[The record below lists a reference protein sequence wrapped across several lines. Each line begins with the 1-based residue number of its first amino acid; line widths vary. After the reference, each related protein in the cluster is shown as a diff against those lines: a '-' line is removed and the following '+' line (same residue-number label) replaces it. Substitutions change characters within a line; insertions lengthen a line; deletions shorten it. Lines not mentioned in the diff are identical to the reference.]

1 MPSASSVVDH
11 FEAAALKDEFDA
23 AVEHLT
29 QLTMASTTLDGPELT
44 EAVERRLFSLHARVT
59 RGVPP
64 AEPPAKA
71 DEAEQ
76 WAAWDETRAMSA
88 EAAQQE
94 YIDLVRRHTAGFD
107 ALDELDGDGGGD
119 GEGGGGGA
127 DELPDGLEAQLEA
140 AGYRM
145 GGPRRR
151 QARRAGECLEAAR
164 AGAGLAGFP
173 AEDAVDADGLSPL
186 HHAVDAEQGDAVK
199 LLLAAGASAN
209 ALDAQRSTPLHYA
222 ALLGEGALAAML
234 LEAGGDAAACDE
246 DGRSP
251 PSSPPPRAT
260 PSSPAN
266 SPCRA
271 RERVW
276 CIFSVRMVALR

>member
-11 FEAAALKDEFDA
+11 CEAAALKDEFDA

-145 GGPRRR
+145 
-151 QARRAGECLEAAR
+151 AGRGADKRGEPANVFEAAR
-164 AGAGLAGFP
+164 P
-173 AEDAVDADGLSPL
+173 AI
-186 HHAVDAEQGDAVK
+186 
-199 LLLAAGASAN
+199 
-209 ALDAQRSTPLHYA
+209 R
-222 ALLGEGALAAML
+222 
-234 LEAGGDAAACDE
+234 
-246 DGRSP
+246 
-251 PSSPPPRAT
+251 
-260 PSSPAN
+260 
-266 SPCRA
+266 
-271 RERVW
+271 
-276 CIFSVRMVALR
+276 

>member
-1 MPSASSVVDH
+1 MELSALRLLARSASTSSVPQGALSTSTRLIRPVPPSQMPSASSVVDH

-119 GEGGGGGA
+119 GAGGG
-127 DELPDGLEAQLEA
+127 E
-140 AGYRM
+140 
-145 GGPRRR
+145 PRRR
-151 QARRAGECLEAAR
+151 RVYYEW
-164 AGAGLAGFP
+164 
-173 AEDAVDADGLSPL
+173 LSSS
-186 HHAVDAEQGDAVK
+186 
-199 LLLAAGASAN
+199 AAGAA
-209 ALDAQRSTPLHYA
+209 
-222 ALLGEGALAAML
+222 
-234 LEAGGDAAACDE
+234 AGGDGG
-246 DGRSP
+246 DGGSGATC
-251 PSSPPPRAT
+251 RAT
-260 PSSPAN
+260 PNDGLIFAPVDTDDVTAKLFDQF
-266 SPCRA
+266 CRITPDA
-271 RERVW
+271 
-276 CIFSVRMVALR
+276 

>member
-127 DELPDGLEAQLEA
+127 RPSATQVSSLTTGQFVTTGLMSEVPIGLMT
-140 AGYRM
+140 G
-145 GGPRRR
+145 
-151 QARRAGECLEAAR
+151 
-164 AGAGLAGFP
+164 GAGSGTRHKQVSSSEHGSLIRS
-173 AEDAVDADGLSPL
+173 GLSIRRGL
-186 HHAVDAEQGDAVK
+186 QSQVVQ
-199 LLLAAGASAN
+199 
-209 ALDAQRSTPLHYA
+209 TPHS
-222 ALLGEGALAAML
+222 GCG
-234 LEAGGDAAACDE
+234 
-246 DGRSP
+246 
-251 PSSPPPRAT
+251 
-260 PSSPAN
+260 
-266 SPCRA
+266 
-271 RERVW
+271 
-276 CIFSVRMVALR
+276 

>member
-119 GEGGGGGA
+119 GEGGGA
-127 DELPDGLEAQLEA
+127 DELPAGLEAQLEA

-145 GGPRRR
+145 AGRGADKRASRRTSSRRR
-151 QARRAGECLEAAR
+151 AR
-164 AGAGLAGFP
+164 APGSP
-173 AEDAVDADGLSPL
+173 ASCRRSATRSTPTGCRRCTTPSTPSRATP
-186 HHAVDAEQGDAVK
+186 K

-234 LEAGGDAAACDE
+234 LEAAATRRRAT
-246 DGRSP
+246 RTAARP

-271 RERVW
+271 RARVW
-276 CIFSVRMVALR
+276 

>member
-107 ALDELDGDGGGD
+107 ALDELDGDD
-119 GEGGGGGA
+119 VEEET
-127 DELPDGLEAQLEA
+127 ELQVNKVVEE
-140 AGYRM
+140 
-145 GGPRRR
+145 
-151 QARRAGECLEAAR
+151 
-164 AGAGLAGFP
+164 LAGDLFKGQTDAPETLPEQQAAEP
-173 AEDAVDADGLSPL
+173 AEADDDLDTMKARL
-186 HHAVDAEQGDAVK
+186 Q
-199 LLLAAGASAN
+199 
-209 ALDAQRSTPLHYA
+209 AL
-222 ALLGEGALAAML
+222 
-234 LEAGGDAAACDE
+234 
-246 DGRSP
+246 
-251 PSSPPPRAT
+251 
-260 PSSPAN
+260 
-266 SPCRA
+266 
-271 RERVW
+271 
-276 CIFSVRMVALR
+276 

>member
-145 GGPRRR
+145 ADRGADKR
-151 QARRAGECLEAAR
+151 GEPANVFEAAR
-164 AGAGLAGFP
+164 AGAGLAGFLP
-173 AEDAVDADGLSPL
+173 AECDAVDADGLSPL

-246 DGRSP
+246 DGR
-251 PSSPPPRAT
+251 T
-260 PSSPAN
+260 PAEL
-266 SPCRA
+266 A
-271 RERVW
+271 AAEGHTELAGKLAV
-276 CIFSVRMVALR
+276 

>member
-119 GEGGGGGA
+119 GEGGGA

-145 GGPRRR
+145 
-151 QARRAGECLEAAR
+151 AGRGADKRGEPANVFEAAR
-164 AGAGLAGFP
+164 AGAGLAGFLP
-173 AEDAVDADGLSPL
+173 AECDAVDADGLSPL

-246 DGRSP
+246 DGR
-251 PSSPPPRAT
+251 T
-260 PSSPAN
+260 PAEL
-266 SPCRA
+266 A
-271 RERVW
+271 AAEGHTELAGKLAV
-276 CIFSVRMVALR
+276 

>member
-107 ALDELDGDGGGD
+107 ALDELDGGGD
-119 GEGGGGGA
+119 GEGGGGGGEGGGVGGGGWKPSGGA
-127 DELPDGLEAQLEA
+127 GGSGEGELGGSGAGAHAGQTTSHCQFFGQLLLQKPFSSFFRKHRFSESSQQ
-140 AGYRM
+140 
-145 GGPRRR
+145 PLSR
-151 QARRAGECLEAAR
+151 QFSSLGTHAAR
-164 AGAGLAGFP
+164 GEKGGGAGAATSSLAHT
-173 AEDAVDADGLSPL
+173 EMAV
-186 HHAVDAEQGDAVK
+186 
-199 LLLAAGASAN
+199 
-209 ALDAQRSTPLHYA
+209 
-222 ALLGEGALAAML
+222 M
-234 LEAGGDAAACDE
+234 
-246 DGRSP
+246 
-251 PSSPPPRAT
+251 
-260 PSSPAN
+260 
-266 SPCRA
+266 
-271 RERVW
+271 
-276 CIFSVRMVALR
+276 